1 MEINAITMIN
11 HFSTDSVMH
20 SHDRNGTPSFTPVPG
35 LKKSDYSFENVTM
48 NIDDMKNIL
57 YMMLRGKNV
66 EITEQTNKTGQILNK
81 LA

>member
-1 MEINAITMIN
+1 MEINAAAMIN
-11 HFSTDSVMH
+11 QFNTNTVIHNH
-20 SHDRNGTPSFTPVPG
+20 SSNGTPSFTPVPG

-66 EITEQTNKTGQILNK
+66 EISAETNKTGQILNK